1 MQTEP
6 VWRWGGSDSERNWC
20 GWKRGNWLWRIPLD
34 NEVRP
39 TQVCRTASAH
49 NQGQKIH
56 LTSLHF
62 CAVREMQLV
71 DDRERRLR
79 TALETIESDGRKIR
93 KNHLIRL
100 LMVMISIFTEFTHL
114 PFSKWLKLQCTIYKS
129 VDLISLQRVDVRVSV
144 KTTK

>member
-6 VWRWGGSDSERNWC
+6 VWRWGGSDPERNWC
-20 GWKRGNWLWRIPLD
+20 GWKRGNWLWRIPLN

-56 LTSLHF
+56 LTNMCF

-114 PFSKWLKLQCTIYKS
+114 PFSKWLKIQCTIYKS